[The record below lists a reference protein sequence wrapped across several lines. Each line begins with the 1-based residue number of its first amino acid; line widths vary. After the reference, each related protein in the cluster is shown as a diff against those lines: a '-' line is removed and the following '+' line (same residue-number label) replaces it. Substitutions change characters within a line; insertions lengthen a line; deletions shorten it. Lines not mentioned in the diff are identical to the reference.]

1 MLPENLP
8 EMIAKRVPQRLDLS
22 SVSRR
27 GFLLGV
33 TASAGGLAIGFRPAQ
48 ATEATSTEATSDAA
62 NPLEAYIEI
71 AEDGSVTVLSSQ
83 FDMGQGSYHGL
94 ATLVVEELGCGWEK
108 LSVRGV
114 NGNTALYGNIAF
126 GGAFQGSGG
135 STSIFTSWD
144 RYRQAAATARAMLT
158 QAAAQEWGVPAGEI
172 TIADGLIGHGDKAA
186 SLGAFAAAAA
196 KLPVPGDVTLKAPDT
211 WTEIGNPD
219 LKRYDRV
226 GKTKGQQDFTLD
238 VKLPG
243 MLTAVMIHPP
253 KFGATV
259 KSVDAAQAKA
269 QPGVVD
275 VVTIH
280 RGVAVVAK
288 DMWSAIT
295 GRDLVTVEW
304 DESQAETRGT
314 EQILSEYR
322 ALLDQPPQ
330 AVARNDGDT
339 AAALAAADRV
349 LEADY
354 EFPFLAHAAME
365 PLNAAARMNADG
377 TLEVWGGHQMPDLYQ
392 HIVSQVTG
400 VDMANIRMHIMKTG
414 GGFGRR
420 AVGDADVV
428 SEAVAI
434 GQAIGWKAPVKVQ
447 WTRENDMRGGRYR
460 PAYTHRLK
468 AGLDKDGNIVAWENH
483 IVGQSIMAGGPFGGM
498 VQNGI
503 DPTSVEGA
511 SNLPY
516 AIPNL
521 SVGLTTTDVKVPV
534 LWWRS
539 VGSTHTAYTTEAFLD
554 EIAEAVGK
562 DPVALRLDLLKDH
575 PRHAAVLKLAAEK
588 AGWGKPVA
596 EGRALG
602 IAVHE
607 SFQSYVAQ
615 VAEVSMEDGE
625 IRVHR
630 VVCAVDCGIAV
641 NPDTIKAQMEGGV
654 GFGLGAILREEIT
667 MTDGEVDQGNYDL
680 YEPLR
685 IDAMPV
691 VEVHIVDSDANPTGV
706 GEPGVPPIGPAV
718 ANAVAKLTGNR
729 IRTLPM
735 AKGMTT

>member
-1 MLPENLP
+1 MLPNTTMLP
-8 EMIAKRVPQRLDLS
+8 EMIAKRVPQRLVLP

-33 TASAGGLAIGFRPAQ
+33 AASAGGLAVGFRPAQ
-48 ATEATSTEATSDAA
+48 ATEANADAA

-71 AEDGSVTVLSSQ
+71 ADDGAVTVLSSQ

-114 NGNTALYGNIAF
+114 NGNTALYGNLAF

-144 RYRQAAATARAMLT
+144 RYRQAAATARVMLT

-172 TIADGLIGHGDKAA
+172 TVADGKISHGDKSA
-186 SLGAFAAAAA
+186 SLGEFAAAAA
-196 KLPVPGDVTLKAPDT
+196 KLPVPGDVALKGPDA

-259 KSVDAAQAKA
+259 KSVDAADAKA
-269 QPGVVD
+269 HPGVVD

-314 EQILSEYR
+314 DQIMAEYR

-339 AAALAAADRV
+339 AAALASADRV

-365 PLNAAARMNADG
+365 PLNAAARMNTDG

-392 HIVSQVTG
+392 HIVSQITG
-400 VDMANIRMHIMKTG
+400 VDMAKIRMHILKTG

-434 GQAIGWKAPVKVQ
+434 GQAMGWKAPVKVQ

-468 AGLDKDGNIVAWENH
+468 AGLDKDGNIVAWENQ
-483 IVGQSIMAGGPFGGM
+483 IVGQSIMAGGPFAGM
-498 VQNGI
+498 IQNDI
-503 DPTSVEGA
+503 DPTTVEGA
-511 SNLPY
+511 ANLPY

-521 SVGLTTTDVKVPV
+521 TVGMTTTDVKVPV

-554 EIAEAVGK
+554 EVAEAAGK
-562 DPVALRLDLLKDH
+562 DPVALRLELLKDH
-575 PRHAAVLKLAAEK
+575 PRHTAVLKLAAEK

-685 IDAMPV
+685 IDAMPS
-691 VEVHIVDSDANPTGV
+691 VEVHIVDSDASPTGV